1 MTNFLNKLPFA
12 HHAWFMYLRLLV
24 RHFIDDDT
32 QQKAA
37 SLTYTTLLALVP
49 ILTVVLVIFSS
60 VPALEGL
67 REQVQQTISANLFP
81 TASEQVAGYIRSFA
95 EKSSNLGLVGVAGL
109 FVTAIMTLNTIEYA
123 FNKIWR
129 VQERSGGAASI
140 IRYWTIITLG
150 PVILGVAFGAS
161 SAIQSMDFL
170 NRQIAGYG
178 IDWGIWA
185 YLVSLALMTCGFILL
200 YWFIPKAQVPIKMLP
215 SQALLLPFYLKV
227 SSRFWYCD
235 DQFYQL

>member
-1 MTNFLNKLPFA
+1 
-12 HHAWFMYLRLLV
+12 MYLRLLV

-49 ILTVVLVIFSS
+49 ILTVVLVIFQ
-60 VPALEGL
+60 ACLHLRGL

-123 FNKIWR
+123 L
-129 VQERSGGAASI
+129 
-140 IRYWTIITLG
+140 IRF
-150 PVILGVAFGAS
+150 GVSKNAQAVLPALYATGQS
-161 SAIQSMDFL
+161 SL
-170 NRQIAGYG
+170 
-178 IDWGIWA
+178 
-185 YLVSLALMTCGFILL
+185 
-200 YWFIPKAQVPIKMLP
+200 
-215 SQALLLPFYLKV
+215 
-227 SSRFWYCD
+227 
-235 DQFYQL
+235 